1 MFSITPFDMFTGFQR
16 PFSDR
21 VYVVSDSQYS
31 EYRKQQAEEHIRVL
45 ESRAADYQR
54 NLDIIKATVS
64 ELKKEHGLLPAA
76 KENDSTDK

>member
-1 MFSITPFDMFTGFQR
+1 MFSITPFDLFTGFQSPLR
-16 PFSDR
+16 ER

-31 EYRKQQAEEHIRVL
+31 DYRKQQAEEHIRVL

-54 NLDIIKATVS
+54 NLDIINATVS